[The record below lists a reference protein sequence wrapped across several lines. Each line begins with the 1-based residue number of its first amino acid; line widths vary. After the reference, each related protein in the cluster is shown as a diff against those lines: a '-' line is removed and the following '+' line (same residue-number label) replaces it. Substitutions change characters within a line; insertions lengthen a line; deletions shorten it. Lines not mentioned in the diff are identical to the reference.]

1 MIILARL
8 ICVPIA
14 AFLICAAPA
23 EQVIPLP
30 DKDAG
35 GEALVVPAD
44 SPVQFERLDKYGVA
58 HFRGSFILTGTFTY
72 GCAIDCEERPKDR
85 FYRMDFT
92 PDAEIVERL
101 PHWRVRNRVPSI
113 VITNERAFVRRVSPG
128 KYAEIHRGGMA
139 DIRGRASIL
148 VDHFEV
154 GIECDSPTLIAHFVS
169 IVQAPKLAANSPDG
183 TPGCG

>member
-1 MIILARL
+1 MNIINRFAALL
-8 ICVPIA
+8 IA
-14 AFLICAAPA
+14 ALLVGAAPA
-23 EQVIPLP
+23 GQLIPLS
-30 DKDAG
+30 DNDAD
-35 GEALVVPAD
+35 GEALVIPAD
-44 SPVQFERLDKYGVA
+44 SPVQFERLDNYGVA
-58 HFRGSFILTGTFTY
+58 HFRGTFVLTGTFTY

-113 VITNERAFVRRVSPG
+113 VITNERAFVRSVGPG

-154 GIECDSPTLIAHFVS
+154 GIECDSPTLNAHFVS
-169 IVQAPKLAANSPDG
+169 IVEAPKLAANSPDG